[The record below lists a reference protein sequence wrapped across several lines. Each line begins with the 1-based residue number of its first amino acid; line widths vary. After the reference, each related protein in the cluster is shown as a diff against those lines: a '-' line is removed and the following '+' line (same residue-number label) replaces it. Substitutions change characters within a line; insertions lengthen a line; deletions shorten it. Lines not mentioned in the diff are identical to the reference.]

1 VESGPFLSSVADGEV
16 PGRSDSAVNSLKMFN
31 KTLSALTTATTL
43 WSFFFAVCIG
53 LGYPSLNRYDPG
65 VRNPDA
71 SEYSKMVDREEGVAT
86 HFRHR
91 VLIPYLARPIFR
103 AAIGRVGSW
112 NPAYFALLIVNSWF
126 VSGTAF
132 LLFVVVSRNRG
143 SPNIALLS
151 SAMYLLNFAVPNLL
165 LAGLVDSGEAFF
177 LMALVWALSAEWFFF
192 LPIVVVL
199 GSLAK
204 ETFLPFSLVFATTWM
219 VVNRQQRPLWKQVM
233 WLVATGLAGVA
244 SLTAV
249 LTATN
254 GYLLFPW
261 TYAGMLRSSP
271 ANPTTAVS
279 ALKDLNFW
287 YVFAWLLPLGLCR
300 LKHLPREW
308 VVASLMTAL
317 VAISFT
323 AYHNDPRNAGP
334 AAARPIFS
342 IAGPLLSFSVALLFV
357 DLAGRWPGLDKRSM
371 MQR

>member
-1 VESGPFLSSVADGEV
+1 
-16 PGRSDSAVNSLKMFN
+16 MFN
-31 KTLSALTTATTL
+31 KPLSALATATML

-53 LGYPSLNRYDPG
+53 LGYPTLNRYDPG
-65 VRNPDA
+65 LRNPDA
-71 SEYSKMVDREEGVAT
+71 SEYSKMVRGEEGVAT

-91 VLIPYLARPIFR
+91 VLIPGLARPIFR
-103 AAIGRVGSW
+103 AATGRVGSW
-112 NPAYFALLIVNSWF
+112 NPAYFALLLVNSWF

-132 LLFVVVSRNRG
+132 LLFMVVCRNMG
-143 SPNIALLS
+143 NPNIALLS
-151 SAMYLLNFAVPNLL
+151 SAIYLLNFAVPNLL

-177 LMALVWALSAEWFFF
+177 LMALVWALSAECFF
-192 LPIVVVL
+192 LLPLAAVL

-204 ETFLPFSLVFATTWM
+204 ETFLPFSLVFTATWM
-219 VVNRQQRPLWKQVM
+219 VMKGRQRPPVKQVM
-233 WLVATGLAGVA
+233 WLVASGLAGAA

-261 TYAGMLRSSP
+261 TYGGMLRSSLASP
-271 ANPTTAVS
+271 ATAAA

-308 VVASLMTAL
+308 VVASFVTAL
-317 VAISFT
+317 VAMGFT
-323 AYHNDPRNAGP
+323 AYHNDARNAGP

-342 IAGPLLSFSVALLFV
+342 IAGPILSFSVALLLV
-357 DLAGRWPGLDKRSM
+357 DLAKRGRAMNNEKE
-371 MQR
+371 